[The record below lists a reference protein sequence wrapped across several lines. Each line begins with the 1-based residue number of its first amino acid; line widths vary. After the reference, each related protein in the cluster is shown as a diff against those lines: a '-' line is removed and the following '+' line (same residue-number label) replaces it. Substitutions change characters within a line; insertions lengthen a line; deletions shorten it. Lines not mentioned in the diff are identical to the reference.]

1 MKDRTL
7 KSNLYH
13 SLGQEVQP
21 KRLEETII
29 CCKKIMQK
37 QMICKEEPRTSFF
50 RYLSDVFRYE
60 GIPIFILQA
69 VTLFLVCITIAGV
82 ADIPENIPVYM
93 PFFVL
98 AAVPVLFKSQIYGM
112 SEIEAV
118 TRASGAQI
126 MLAKLVLAG
135 AANLICITVVL
146 CLEVSMPNNNS
157 NIGLGQMVLFGL
169 VPYLFCMTGML
180 RLVRLQRKENVWK
193 GVVIMLGSSVGF
205 ALSTRIIPWLYVTS
219 AVGFWLIAFVV
230 FGIFFAKEVLFIVEM
245 RKEGKM
251 YGIIA

>member
-21 KRLEETII
+21 KRLGETINY
-29 CCKKIMQK
+29 CTEIMK
-37 QMICKEEPRTSFF
+37 EQMFYKEEPRTSFF
-50 RYLSDVFRYE
+50 QYLSDVFRFE

-69 VTLFLVCITIAGV
+69 VTLFFVCLMIASV
-82 ADIPENIPVYM
+82 ADIPIFM
-93 PFFVL
+93 PLFVV
-98 AAVPVLFKSQIYGM
+98 ATIPVLFKSQLYGM

-126 MLAKLVLAG
+126 ILAKLVLAG
-135 AANLICITVVL
+135 SANLVCITIVL
-146 CLEVSMPNNNS
+146 WLEVSLQNDYS
-157 NIGLGQMVLFGL
+157 KLGQMVLYCL
-169 VPYLFCMTGML
+169 VPYLVCMTGML
-180 RLVRLQRKENVWK
+180 RLVRLQRRESIWTCAIV
-193 GVVIMLGSSVGF
+193 MLGSCVCWAISSR
-205 ALSTRIIPWLYVTS
+205 AIPWLYATS
-219 AVGFWLIAFVV
+219 AIGFWLIAFVV
-230 FGIFFAKEVLFIVEM
+230 FGIFFMKEVLFIVEM

>member
-21 KRLEETII
+21 KRLEETINY
-29 CCKKIMQK
+29 CTEIMK
-37 QMICKEEPRTSFF
+37 EQMLYKEEPRTGFF
-50 RYLSDVFRYE
+50 QYLSDVFRFE

-69 VTLFLVCITIAGV
+69 VTLFFVCLMIASV
-82 ADIPENIPVYM
+82 ADIPQNIPIFM
-93 PFFVL
+93 PLFVVT
-98 AAVPVLFKSQIYGM
+98 AMPVLFKSQLYGM

-126 MLAKLVLAG
+126 ILAKLVLAG
-135 AANLICITVVL
+135 SANLVCITIVL
-146 CLEVSMPNNNS
+146 WLEVSLQNDYS
-157 NIGLGQMVLFGL
+157 KLGQMVLYCL
-169 VPYLFCMTGML
+169 VPYLVCMTGML
-180 RLVRLQRKENVWK
+180 RLVRLQRRESIWTCAIV
-193 GVVIMLGSSVGF
+193 MLGSCVCWAISSMV
-205 ALSTRIIPWLYVTS
+205 IPWLYATS
-219 AVGFWLIAFVV
+219 AIGFWLIAFVV
-230 FGIFFAKEVLFIVEM
+230 FGIFFMKEVLFIVEM

>member
-1 MKDRTL
+1 MRNKEL
-7 KSNLYH
+7 ECNLYQ
-13 SLGQEVQP
+13 SLSREIEP
-21 KRLEETII
+21 KRLEETIK
-29 CCKKIMQK
+29 CCTEIMQK
-37 QMICKEEPRTSFF
+37 QMRYKEGARTSFF
-50 RYLSDVFRYE
+50 QYMSDVFRFE

-69 VTLFLVCITIAGV
+69 LTLFFVCVIIAGT
-82 ADIPENIPVYM
+82 ADIPQNIPVYM

-98 AAVPVLFKSQIYGM
+98 TVIPVLFKSQIYGM

-135 AANLICITVVL
+135 AANLVCITIVL
-146 CLEVSMPNNNS
+146 CVEMSLPNCNV
-157 NIGLGQMVLFGL
+157 GLGQMVLFCL

-180 RLVRLQRKENVWK
+180 RLVRLQRTENVRTC
-193 GVVIMLGSSVGF
+193 VVGMLGLSVGL
-205 ALSTRIIPWLYVTS
+205 AISSSLIPWLYVTS
-219 AVGFWLIAFVV
+219 AFGFWLVAFVV
-230 FGIFFAKEVLFIVEM
+230 FGIFFIKEVLFIVEM